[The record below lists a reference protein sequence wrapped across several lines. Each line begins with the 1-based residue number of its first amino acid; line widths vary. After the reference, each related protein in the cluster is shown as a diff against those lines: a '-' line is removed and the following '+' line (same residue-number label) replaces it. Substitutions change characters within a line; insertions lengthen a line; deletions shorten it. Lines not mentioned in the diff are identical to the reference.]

1 MVMLAQKEA
10 IRSDLRERRWN
21 IPGDIRKEMSR
32 QICSSLSQVI
42 HPCETVLVYCAKEP
56 EVETSW
62 FIDHLLHHERKVIV
76 PIIEEE
82 NVGLRLSYI
91 QTRDVLKPST
101 FHVPEPVDCEYP
113 ADPHHVTCA
122 IIPMLGFDRSGGRI
136 GYGAGYYDR
145 FLSEHSHIKKIG
157 IAYSVQEV
165 PTIPVQ
171 DHDIRMD
178 IIVTETSTYR
188 CSQGK
193 V

>member
-1 MVMLAQKEA
+1 MLAQKEA
-10 IRSDLRERRWN
+10 IRSDLRERRWS
-21 IPGDIRKEMSR
+21 IPEDIRKEMSR
-32 QICSSLSQVI
+32 QICATLSQVI

-56 EVETSW
+56 EVETAW
-62 FIDHLLHHERKVIV
+62 FIDHLLHQERKVIV
-76 PIIEEE
+76 PIIEEDDI
-82 NVGLRLSYI
+82 GLRLSYI
-91 QTRDVLKPST
+91 NTRDVLKPST
-101 FHVPEPVDCEYP
+101 FHVPEPVGCELP

-145 FLSEHSHIKKIG
+145 FLSEHPHIKRIG
-157 IAYSVQEV
+157 VAYSVQEV

-188 CSQGK
+188 CSQEK
-193 V
+193 YDC